1 MQANPKFTN
10 RDSSFWAYVKL
21 ISEQVGYSKGG
32 ILKKYGKEEVVK
44 KLSSLKINTN
54 TCIIEEVLE
63 YLNYRADILNH
74 NSSYFMNVEEARE
87 QFKRAKELHDKYGF
101 TCSLPLN
108 KQKNEKKDY
117 AYFTCIINTMTEGI
131 IRKFAD
137 ENGLIYGVNIGFN
150 DDPRTLTYF
159 KDSNNQLDGILSRRF
174 DGAFP
179 ATINP
184 AAIWEIKEYYYT
196 TTFGSRIADGVY
208 ETQLDGFELKTIHE
222 ETHNDVKHFY
232 LIDDYNTWWKMG
244 KSYLCRIVDML
255 HIGLVDEVIFGKEVF
270 DRWIPIMED
279 LLYKTYIK

>member
-1 MQANPKFTN
+1 MRANGKFTD

-21 ISEQVGYSKGG
+21 VSEQLGYSKGG
-32 ILKKYGKEEVVK
+32 LIKYYNELEVTVKLHSLDINIHPYILKD
-44 KLSSLKINTN
+44 
-54 TCIIEEVLE
+54 VLE
-63 YLNYRADILNH
+63 YLNYRADILNR
-74 NSSYFMNVEEARE
+74 NKDYFMDVVEARE
-87 QFKRAKELHDKYGF
+87 QFRRAKEMYDRYGF

-117 AYFTCIINTMTEGI
+117 AYFTCIINIVTEGV

-137 ENGLIYGVNIGFN
+137 ENGLTYGVDIGFN

-159 KDSNNQLDGILSRRF
+159 KDHNNELDGILSRRF

-179 ATINP
+179 STINP

-222 ETHNDVKHFY
+222 ETYNNVKHFY
-232 LIDDYNTWWKMG
+232 LIDDYNTWWNMG

-270 DRWIPIMED
+270 DRWIGIMED
-279 LLYKTYIK
+279 LLNGLYVR